1 MESSLDEDFGLS
13 IVASPSIAS
22 PRTVLVRRPKPPSAP
37 SSEPSPRRKLVL
49 ARRVR
54 PGETITLQTGEAVTL
69 HDQAAVTLPVLLPSG
84 TGIVP
89 EEPWR
94 PRADSA
100 PVGRSVLASAE
111 DYVAR
116 LEHTHRTLRE
126 LEQLEAGEFGR
137 HSRREQFQ
145 IDLEEAMASQQTP
158 SPPDRRRLLDDLG
171 TRRRERLRR
180 VQDAAAAV
188 EAELSVV
195 PPGPTHGSPK
205 RISLTV
211 EPPRSPS
218 STPEEGGPSRR
229 LQPFEL
235 IAAGRE
241 ANQAR
246 APTPPAPATAL
257 VPLPSLS
264 LRRSA
269 RGTSGTRSGT
279 APSAHSRRPST
290 SPPTG

>member
-1 MESSLDEDFGLS
+1 MPWGWGGGKATNVDAASEQLLKALALS
-13 IVASPSIAS
+13 ERGDA
-22 PRTVLVRRPKPPSAP
+22 
-37 SSEPSPRRKLVL
+37 
-49 ARRVR
+49 
-54 PGETITLQTGEAVTL
+54 
-69 HDQAAVTLPVLLPSG
+69 
-84 TGIVP
+84 
-89 EEPWR
+89 
-94 PRADSA
+94 
-100 PVGRSVLASAE
+100 
-111 DYVAR
+111 
-116 LEHTHRTLRE
+116 
-126 LEQLEAGEFGR
+126 QLEAGEFGR

-180 VQDAAAAV
+180 VQDVAAAV

-241 ANQAR
+241 ANPPKAVAVAHVERTADPRADETLEAARHEARRTQA
-246 APTPPAPATAL
+246 
-257 VPLPSLS
+257 PL
-264 LRRSA
+264 RSVE
-269 RGTSGTRSGT
+269 
-279 APSAHSRRPST
+279 
-290 SPPTG
+290 